1 MTKTFVLVHGAWH
14 GGWCWARVADR
25 LRAAGHRVFTPTL
38 TGLGERSH
46 LLTRAVDLD
55 THIADVIAAI
65 EAEEL
70 RDVVLV
76 GHSYAGAVTAGVA
89 DRARERLARLILLD
103 AAMID
108 WGEAM
113 IDLNPP
119 EIVAQRRKLV
129 AEKGDGYKLPA
140 PGPEAFGV
148 TDPADAAWLAR
159 RLTPQPW
166 GCYTQ
171 KLERRRD
178 GFETLARDY
187 IDCTQPA
194 MPSIA
199 PSRARVRARKG
210 WTVHDLATGHDAMVI
225 APAELTALLERIA
238 A

>member
-1 MTKTFVLVHGAWH
+1 MTTTFVLVHGAWH
-14 GGWCWARVADR
+14 GGWCWVRVADR
-25 LRAAGHRVFTPTL
+25 LRAAGHRVFAPTL

-46 LLTRAVDLD
+46 LLTRAVDLE
-55 THIADVIAAI
+55 THIADVIAVI

-70 RDVVLV
+70 SDVALV

-103 AAMID
+103 AAMPD

-119 EIVAQRRKLV
+119 EIVAQRRALV
-129 AEKGDGYKLPA
+129 EREGDGFKLPA

-148 TDPADAAWLAR
+148 TDAADAAWLKR

-166 GCYTQ
+166 ACYTQ

-178 GFETLARDY
+178 GFDALPRDY
-187 IDCTQPA
+187 IDCTAPA

-199 PSRARVRARKG
+199 PSRARVRARAG
-210 WTVHDLATGHDAMVI
+210 WKVHDLATGHDAMVI
-225 APAELTALLERIA
+225 APAELSALLERIA
-238 A
+238 G